1 VTWICPYCGRKY
13 PDSSI
18 GVPRHNDADTKE
30 GCTIC
35 WVSPA
40 GTGRYV
46 RPDSTDDGGDTDE

>member
-1 VTWICPYCGRKY
+1 MTWVCPYCGRKY

-18 GVPRHNDADTKE
+18 GVPRDADADAKQ

-40 GTGRYV
+40 GTRRYIP
-46 RPDSTDDGGDTDE
+46 PDSIDDGGGEDE